1 MLKKFTTKLIFS
13 IALLFGFIYTGCFEE
28 PVMEP
33 IKRPYSSVRVGN
45 FSYNQPGFAGNI
57 DQFTVYVDGEL
68 KGSVSINQFTNYFD
82 LPSGKRLFTLLAGT
96 DTIFKGNVNINSYE
110 EMSIVFDGVYAPGV
124 DTLMSF
130 APYPITDGFVYAPDA
145 PSPGKVFVFTT
156 NVAPNTATE
165 NQIKYS
171 LAFVSSAVDTTR
183 RNLFEYNQTHGFELL
198 PGDYTVWVMK
208 DITDNPLAI
217 KPLYD
222 TLAHFNE
229 TFSAGLRENL
239 FITGNPK
246 SPVILKDTQTPLPVR
261 PK

>member
-1 MLKKFTTKLIFS
+1 MLIKFTTKTIFS
-13 IALLFGFIYTGCFEE
+13 ILILIGFILVGCFEE

-33 IKRPYSSVRVGN
+33 VKRPYSSVRVGN
-45 FSYNQPGFAGNI
+45 LSFNQPGFTGNI
-57 DQFTVYVDGEL
+57 DQFNVYIDGEL

-96 DTIFKGNVNINSYE
+96 DTIYKGSININSYE
-110 EMSIVFDGVYAPGV
+110 EMSIVFDGVYAPAV

-130 APYPITDGFVYAPDA
+130 APYSITDGYVYAPDA
-145 PSPGKVFVFTT
+145 PKAGKALVYTT
-156 NVAPNTATE
+156 NAAPNTSTE

-171 LAFVSSAVDTTR
+171 LAFVSSTVDTTR
-183 RNLFEYNQTHGFELL
+183 RNLFEYNQTYGLELP

-208 DITDNPLAI
+208 DTTSNPLAI
-217 KPLYD
+217 KPAYD
-222 TLAHFNE
+222 TLANFNE

-239 FITGNPK
+239 FITGNPG
-246 SPVILKDTQTPLPVR
+246 SPVVLKDTQTPLPVR